1 MSRTTRRRGRAHAPP
16 GIILGVAALLLCG
29 TAQAGQ
35 PAALVLELTGD
46 TEPALFPF
54 AEIDDGT
61 EIRLGEES
69 RLGFVHYGTCKMVI
83 MIGGE
88 VRIEQRRYMI
98 RRGRVESERAQ
109 ECPRQVVLDEEGTAA
124 GVLMRGGEA
133 VSAMPLRPSFVFVG
147 ARADGIAAVEVSAG
161 DALVA
166 TLPAEG
172 RRAAW
177 PETAPDLEAG
187 TVYAVEIAWV
197 DGTRLAY
204 DFVAE
209 PRGRRRLLI
218 LRLE

>member
-1 MSRTTRRRGRAHAPP
+1 M
-16 GIILGVAALLLCG
+16 LCG
-29 TAQAGQ
+29 TAQAGK

-61 EIRLGEES
+61 VIRLGEES
-69 RLGFVHYGTCKMVI
+69 RLGFVHYGSCKMVI

-161 DALVA
+161 DAPSRPCPPRAGARHGPRRPPTSRRVPSTRSKSHGSTEPGSPT
-166 TLPAEG
+166 TLSPSPAG
-172 RRAAW
+172 
-177 PETAPDLEAG
+177 AG
-187 TVYAVEIAWV
+187 
-197 DGTRLAY
+197 GC
-204 DFVAE
+204 
-209 PRGRRRLLI
+209 
-218 LRLE
+218 